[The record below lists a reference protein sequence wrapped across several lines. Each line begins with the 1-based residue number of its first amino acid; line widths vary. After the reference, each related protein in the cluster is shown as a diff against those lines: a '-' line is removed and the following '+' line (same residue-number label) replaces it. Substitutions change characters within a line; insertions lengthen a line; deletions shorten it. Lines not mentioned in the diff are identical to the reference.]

1 MSRIIPRKPSMEMNR
16 KAQNVTT
23 MRKDS
28 SFNYSYV
35 VKLLSLPLPH
45 PGSSF
50 TSNSRKITALQQ
62 DRKVSDRVGRGDIM
76 TYPVKN
82 PDVDKLKYV
91 VFNRY
96 RSTLER
102 FFQTCLIWSKSVL
115 S

>member
-1 MSRIIPRKPSMEMNR
+1 MPRKPSMEMNR

-62 DRKVSDRVGRGDIM
+62 DRKVSDRAGRGDTDIM

-82 PDVDKLKYV
+82 PDVD
-91 VFNRY
+91 
-96 RSTLER
+96 T
-102 FFQTCLIWSKSVL
+102 
-115 S
+115 